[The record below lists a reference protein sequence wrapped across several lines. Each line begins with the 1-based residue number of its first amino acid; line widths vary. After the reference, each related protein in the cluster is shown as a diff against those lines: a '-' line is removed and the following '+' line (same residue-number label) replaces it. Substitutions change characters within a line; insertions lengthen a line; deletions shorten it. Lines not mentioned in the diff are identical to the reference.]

1 MKKLLVLFS
10 ATLLSYSSIAQ
21 TAKISGHVKDAHED
35 KPVNNAVVAL
45 FTPKDSILY
54 SFTRTDSSGNYLLKD
69 VQRGPYI
76 LMVSQ
81 PRYADVLTDIQVNN
95 DTKVPETALLSKS
108 ELLKEVIVKT
118 GSPLKIR
125 GDTTVYTADSFK
137 VSANANVEELLKKL
151 PGIQVDKDGN
161 IKAMGETVQRVL
173 VDGEEFFGDDPG
185 MAVKNIRADAV
196 KEVQVFDKKSEE
208 SEFTGID
215 DGKTQKTINL
225 KLKDNKKT
233 GYFGKIDV
241 AAGPEKHIE
250 NRYNDNILFGSF
262 RGKRKF
268 SAFLLNGNTGQDRLS
283 WQDEQ
288 KYGGNDN
295 YSLDVND
302 NGDLSFSY
310 TGISADEPYIDPENG
325 YMTNVNAGMQYSN
338 KWTDKYNLNL
348 SPKYNSQQYRNH
360 KITFKQTQI
369 GDSVLNTNSD
379 EESYVNR
386 HNFKLHGILD
396 TKLDSFN
403 SVKIIANANFYHTEG
418 NDLLNSGT
426 TGNTGVLKNTSNRQ
440 LQTNSD
446 KSAFSGNIIFKHKFH
461 KERRTLSFTGYWYSL
476 GNEGNTFLKSFNQ
489 AYFDGNPSGSQDLNE
504 KKNYQESTQN
514 LSAGITYTEPLT
526 KELSLELKYQLSY
539 NNGTNDQLT
548 YDYTAASGKY
558 DYLVD
563 SLSNDFKQNIVQ
575 NIPSAR
581 INFAN
586 KKLKLNI
593 GSGFGFTHF
602 DLKDVTFNKDYLR
615 NYTNFYPSANAT
627 YTYKPNHSVRL
638 YYNGNTNQPTVNQ
651 LQPLRNN
658 NDYFNQVIG
667 NPDLKPS
674 FTNSFRLGHQD
685 YNFLKDMWVYQSVN
699 INVTQNAI
707 TPNSIIDLD
716 SGKTISQPVNV
727 NGNYSIGFYGGL
739 GFKVKKIDTRFDLS
753 PHFNISRYTSV
764 INSQKSYSKTFSP
777 GIWINIGKS
786 KEKKYDL
793 WVSEGINYNSNTTT
807 QNDTKIDYYTNQLSF
822 NGTVYYKK
830 VWSINTDY
838 NYYFRQKTIQFD
850 KNLTTNIWNARLQRT
865 FRHDEFTAYFMVK
878 DILNQNV
885 GIERNFYGNTYTQEI
900 NDRLKRYFMIGF
912 TWNFK
917 NKGSK

>member
-1 MKKLLVLFS
+1 MKKLLVLFWGS
-10 ATLLSYSSIAQ
+10 LLSYSSIGQ
-21 TAKISGHVKDAHED
+21 TAKIFGQVKDANEG

-45 FTPKDSILY
+45 LTPKDSILY
-54 SFTRTDSSGNYLLKD
+54 SFTRTDSSGNYLLKG
-69 VQRGPYI
+69 VERGRYI

-81 PRYADVLTDIQVNN
+81 PYYADVLTDIEVNN
-95 DTKVPETALLSKS
+95 DTEVPVTGLVSKS
-108 ELLKEVIVKT
+108 ELLREVIVKT
-118 GSPLKIR
+118 GSPLKIK

-151 PGIQVDKDGN
+151 PGIQVDKDGK
-161 IKAMGETVQRVL
+161 IKAMGETVQKVL

-196 KEVQVFDKKSEE
+196 KEVQVFNKKSDE

-225 KLKDNKKT
+225 KLKENKKT

-250 NRYNDNILFGSF
+250 NRYNDNVLFGSF
-262 RGKRKF
+262 KGKRKF
-268 SAFLLNGNTGQDRLS
+268 SAFLLNGNTGQDGLS
-283 WQDEQ
+283 WEDEQ

-295 YSLDVND
+295 FSLDVND

-310 TGISADEPYIDPENG
+310 TGISDDEPNIDPENG
-325 YMTNVNAGMQYSN
+325 YMTNVNAGMQYTN
-338 KWTDKYNLNL
+338 KWNDKYNLNL
-348 SPKYNSQQYRNH
+348 SPKYNSQQYTNH
-360 KITFKQTQI
+360 KITFTQAQI
-369 GDSVLNTNSD
+369 GDSLLNTHS
-379 EESYVNR
+379 EEENNVNR

-403 SVKIIANANFYHTEG
+403 SVNIIANANFYHTES
-418 NDLLNSGT
+418 NDLLNSET
-426 TGNTGVLKNTSNRQ
+426 TGNTGVLKNTSDRQ

-446 KSAFSGNIIFKHKFH
+446 KNAFSENIVFKHKFH
-461 KERRTLSFTGYWYSL
+461 KERRTLAFTGNWYSL
-476 GNEGNTFLKSFNQ
+476 GNAGNTFLKSFNQ
-489 AYFDGNPSGSQDLNE
+489 AYFDGNPSGSQDLNQ
-504 KKNYQESTQN
+504 KKNYQQSTQN

-548 YDYTAASGKY
+548 YNYTDASGKY

-563 SLSNDFKQNIVQ
+563 SLSNDFKQNIIQ

-586 KKLKLNI
+586 KKLKFNI

-602 DLKDVTFNKDYLR
+602 DLRDVTFNKDYLR

-627 YTYKPNHSVRL
+627 YTYKPNHSIRF

-667 NPDLKPS
+667 NPNLKPS
-674 FTNSFRLGHQD
+674 FNHSFRMGHQN
-685 YNFLKDMWVYQSVN
+685 YNFLKDLWVYQSVN
-699 INVTQNAI
+699 LSVIQNAI
-707 TPNSIIDLD
+707 TTNRSTDLN

-727 NGNYSIGFYGGL
+727 NGNYYIGFYGGL
-739 GFKVKKIDTRFDLS
+739 GFKIKKIDTRFDLS
-753 PHFNISRYTSV
+753 PHFNLSRYTSF
-764 INSQKSYSKTFSP
+764 INSQKSYSKTFAP
-777 GIWINIGKS
+777 GIWINLSKS

-793 WVSEGINYNSNTTT
+793 SVSDGINYNSNTTT
-807 QNDTKIDYYTNQLSF
+807 QNDSKIDYYTNQLSF
-822 NGTVYYKK
+822 NGTVYYKR
-830 VWSINTDY
+830 VWSITTDY
-838 NYYFRQKTIQFD
+838 NYYFRQKTIQSD
-850 KNLTTNIWNARLQRT
+850 KNLNTNIWNARLQRT
-865 FRHDEFTAYFMVK
+865 FRHDEFTAYFLVK
-878 DILNQNV
+878 DLLNQNV
-885 GIERNFYGNTYTQEI
+885 GIERNFYGNTYTQQI